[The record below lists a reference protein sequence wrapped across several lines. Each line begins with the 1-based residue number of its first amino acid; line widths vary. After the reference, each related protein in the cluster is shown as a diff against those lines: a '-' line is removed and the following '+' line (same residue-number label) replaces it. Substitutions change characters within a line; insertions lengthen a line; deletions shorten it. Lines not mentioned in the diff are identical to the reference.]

1 MKDHQWKPQR
11 LAIASV
17 RERAELQ
24 MRHGALDLRH
34 VKELARAMADGRDVP
49 PIKVARLGKALCVVD
64 GFHRLAAAKSLDLEA
79 IEALVVRMDLREARA
94 FARGANE
101 GHGKRTTAR
110 DKRKAF
116 ASYIEDGAHLDAHG
130 NLKSGRTIASEKC
143 GGYSHTRV
151 YALLRQHGIEP
162 DYALEEAEGSRWG
175 GGYSHDDGGEDIDD
189 INDEAEGPLDADGAA
204 EALGHLAA
212 IGPIYFGLGER
223 RRLETLGAVR
233 ALLERLEA
241 NVDPEAPEEA
251 RLDI

>member
-11 LAIASV
+11 LAIATV
-17 RERAELQ
+17 REREELQ
-24 MRHGALDLRH
+24 MRHGALDMRH
-34 VKELARAMADGRDVP
+34 VKELARAMADGRDVH
-49 PIKVARLGKALCVVD
+49 PIKVARLGKVLCVVD
-64 GFHRLAAAKSLDLEA
+64 GFHRLAAAKSLGREA
-79 IEALVVRMDLREARA
+79 VEALVARMDLKAARA

-130 NLKSGRTIASEKC
+130 ILKSGRTIASEPC

-151 YALLRQHGIEP
+151 YALLRKHGIEP
-162 DYALEEAEGSRWG
+162 NYALEEAEGSKWG
-175 GGYSHDDGGEDIDD
+175 GRYSADDEGEDIDD
-189 INDEAEGPLDADGAA
+189 FNDGAEGPLDAEGVA

-241 NVDPEAPEEA
+241 NVAPEAPEEA